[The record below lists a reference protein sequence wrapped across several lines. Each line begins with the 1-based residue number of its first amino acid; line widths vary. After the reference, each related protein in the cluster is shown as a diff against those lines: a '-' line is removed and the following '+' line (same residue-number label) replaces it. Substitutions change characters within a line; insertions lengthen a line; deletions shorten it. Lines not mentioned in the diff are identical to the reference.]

1 MTASS
6 SAAPTQGF
14 LQLELFKVQSL
25 CSRIC
30 LGASQVVLR
39 FPPGPSI
46 TLHLKWVNSHK
57 NTCILFVVVEN
68 RNLFFLLCVSA
79 VSISLDRCSALSS
92 GGSEADGSASLVRKG
107 SFWVVSETFLAGNR
121 LRAATP
127 RSSFCRNDR
136 DRKRVYIRDS
146 YELLLNDSGEEF
158 SVSSFNRRFYFF
170 RDKPNTLRT
179 SWSVLKPGM
188 TTCWTWQ
195 PPTQLS
201 VNTISTMSLTSLM

>member
-107 SFWVVSETFLAGNR
+107 SFWVVSEMFLAGNR

-158 SVSSFNRRFYFF
+158 SVSSFNRSLHSSI
-170 RDKPNTLRT
+170 DCTA
-179 SWSVLKPGM
+179 
-188 TTCWTWQ
+188 
-195 PPTQLS
+195 QLLPAKAAS
-201 VNTISTMSLTSLM
+201 GSRSLPDL